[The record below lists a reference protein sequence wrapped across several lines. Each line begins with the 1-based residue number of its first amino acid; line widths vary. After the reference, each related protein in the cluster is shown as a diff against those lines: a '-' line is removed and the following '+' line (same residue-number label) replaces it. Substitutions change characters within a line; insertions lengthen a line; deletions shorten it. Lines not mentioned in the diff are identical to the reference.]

1 MLNKVQLLI
10 IGLGLLLILASI
22 INPAISNIFAFY
34 LVLSILLTNY
44 IAKHTRLYYF
54 VALASLASLSIL
66 LHGINLGIDFKGGT
80 RVILQ
85 VDQQISS
92 TDMLDLIERIKN
104 RLSALGLEQI
114 VVKGFENR
122 LIYIEGSSQDL
133 LDRIRN
139 IITRRGE
146 YIGIVDGQVVIRGE
160 DIIPNTVQIVLD
172 RAQLGGADWGVQFAI
187 TPEANMRFLE
197 KVKGKA
203 NRPIYMFL
211 DPPKDA
217 YILLD
222 REKLVNPEE
231 SLEILS
237 YLNISVIWED
247 EFYLPKNGTLITS
260 RDVGYSNQIIVDNN
274 SLYPEVQ
281 FGSISSWKAINLIS
295 APRLS
300 PSITT
305 GTSIGMRYLITGTAN
320 NRSAIDEAREIAS
333 LLRGGGIPY
342 NLEIVGT
349 TNIPA
354 VFGELSLFY
363 SIIGIV
369 LSVLAVGIFASI
381 RYKNLRI
388 AGIMMFISILE
399 IIILLA
405 IVGRFTLDLAA
416 VVGLIAAAGVSIDAQ
431 IIITDFRLRRRENFE
446 YVYKIVRNNVAIAII
461 VMFPLLL
468 LASVEVVGFAIIAIL
483 SYLLG
488 YLLSRGVYNELLD
501 KYVLKTTKH
510 AGGGI

>member
-1 MLNKVQLLI
+1 MFNRSQFIVLG
-10 IGLGLLLILASI
+10 IGMVLLLLSI
-22 INPAISNIFAFY
+22 FNTAISNIFAFY
-34 LVLSILLTNY
+34 LVLAILLTNY

-54 VALASLASLSIL
+54 IALASLALLSLL
-66 LHGINLGIDFKGGT
+66 LHGVNLGIDFKGGT

-85 VDQQISS
+85 VDEPISNS
-92 TDMLDLIERIKN
+92 DMLDLIERIKN

-114 VVKGFENR
+114 VVKGLENR
-122 LIYIEGSSQDL
+122 LIYIEGSSPDL
-133 LDRIRN
+133 LNRIGN
-139 IITRRGE
+139 VITRKGE
-146 YIGIVDGQVVIRGE
+146 YIGIVDGEIVIKGE

-172 RAQLGGADWGVQFAI
+172 RAQIGGADWGVQFAI
-187 TPEANMRFLE
+187 NPEANIKFLE
-197 KVKGKA
+197 KVRGKA

-211 DPPKDA
+211 DPPRNS

-222 REKLVNPEE
+222 KEKLQNPEE

-247 EFYLPKNGTLITS
+247 EFYLPKNGSLITS
-260 RDVGYSNQIIVDNN
+260 RDVNYSNQIIVDDS

-281 FGSISSWKAINLIS
+281 FGSIVSWKAINLIS

-300 PSITT
+300 PSITS
-305 GTSIGMRYLITGTAN
+305 GTSIGIRYLITGTSKN
-320 NRSAIDEAREIAS
+320 KAIEEAREIAS
-333 LLRGGGIPY
+333 LLKGGGIPY
-342 NLEIVGT
+342 NLEIIGT

-363 SIIGIV
+363 SIIGII
-369 LSVLAVGIFASI
+369 LSVLAVGLFASI
-381 RYKNLRI
+381 RYGNLKI
-388 AGIMMFISILE
+388 ATIMMFISVLE

-416 VVGLIAAAGVSIDAQ
+416 IVGLIAAAGVSIDAQ
-431 IIITDFRLRRRENFE
+431 IIITDFRLRRKENFE
-446 YVYKIVRNNVAIAII
+446 YVYKIVRNNVTIAIM

-468 LASVEVVGFAIIAIL
+468 LASIEVVGFAIIAII
-483 SYLLG
+483 SYLMG

-501 KYVLKTTKH
+501 KYVLN